1 MTSDTNTTKSPRKF
15 DAVAMEIFSNRLLS
29 ITESMAIN
37 MMRASFSTQ
46 IKERRDF
53 SVGLF
58 DARGRLLA
66 QGTHIPLHLGSLM
79 GSMEAVLA
87 FCPVSGMVEGDA
99 FICND
104 PYVAGGTH
112 LPDIS
117 IVTPIFIDGEVKAF
131 AANIGHHSDVGGAV
145 PGSTSA
151 KSATIFAEGIRI
163 PAMRVARAGTIDH
176 DLIRLIALNS
186 RLSEERQ
193 LDLNVQIA
201 VNLKGGAAARNLFL
215 KMGLENVDRA
225 IDDVLEYTNRR
236 LRRRIANLKYGEY
249 AFTTQLD
256 DDGNG
261 GDPVPIAV
269 SVTVSGDHLHFNLA
283 GTGPQARGALNVS
296 ASALKATVY
305 YCVKALLDPELMPNS
320 GMFDAIT
327 VEAPRGSIA
336 NPIHPAACGARSIT
350 CQKIAGAVFGAF
362 RGLLPPNRI
371 IASSND
377 VLPSMNFSGT
387 RNGGNDLYVC
397 GEALGGGGGARSE
410 HDGMDGVHV
419 HITNS
424 LNLPTE
430 ALENEF
436 PLVVEEY
443 GLAEDSGGAGRHRG
457 GLGIVRQIR
466 VLQDGTIFSARSDSH
481 KKGAEGVFGG
491 LDGGCGILRRNP
503 ERPDQEILPSKVAH
517 VVLRAGESV
526 RLETPGGA
534 GFGDPMERSAG
545 ELAQDLRDGVVSEV
559 AAVRDYGNELTER
572 ALSGLRRSNER

>member
-1 MTSDTNTTKSPRKF
+1 MTSISNQAVSDRKF
-15 DAVAMEIFSNRLLS
+15 DAIAMEIFTNRLLS
-29 ITESMAIN
+29 ITENMAIN

-79 GSMEAVLA
+79 GSMQAVLE
-87 FCPVSGMVEGDA
+87 FCRVEDMVEGDA

-104 PYVAGGTH
+104 PYLAGGTH

-117 IVTPIFIDGEVKAF
+117 VVTPIFIGGAVRAF

-151 KSATIFAEGIRI
+151 KSSSIFAEGIRI
-163 PAMRVARAGTIDH
+163 PAMRVVHAGKIDH
-176 DLIRLIALNS
+176 ALIQLIAANS

-201 VNLKGGAAARNLFL
+201 VNLKGGSAARALFD
-215 KMGLENVDRA
+215 KMGLDTVEQAVE
-225 IDDVLEYTNRR
+225 DVLEYTNRR
-236 LRRRIANLKYGEY
+236 LRRRIADLKKGRYS
-249 AFTTQLD
+249 FSTQLD

-261 GDPVPIAV
+261 GDIVPIR
-269 SVTVSGDHLHFNLA
+269 VTVAVEEDRLHFDLD
-283 GTGPQARGALNVS
+283 GTGAQARGALNVS
-296 ASALKATVY
+296 SSALKATIY

-320 GMFDAIT
+320 GMFNAIT
-327 VEAPRGSIA
+327 IEAPRGSIA

-362 RGLLPPNRI
+362 REILPSNRI

-377 VLPSMNFSGT
+377 VLPSINFSGT
-387 RNGGNDLYVC
+387 RDGSNKLYVC
-397 GEALGGGGGARSE
+397 GEAVGGGGGARSDR
-410 HDGMDGVHV
+410 DGMDAVHV

-436 PLVVEEY
+436 PLLVEEY
-443 GLAEDSGGAGRHRG
+443 ALVDNSGGAGRHRG
-457 GLGIVRQIR
+457 GLGIARQIR
-466 VLQDGTIFSARSDSH
+466 VSRDGTIFSARSDSH
-481 KKGAEGVFGG
+481 KKGAEGVLGG
-491 LDGGCGILRRNP
+491 LEGGKGTLKRNP
-503 ERPDQEILPSKVAH
+503 GRPDEEVMTSKVAH
-517 VVLRAGESV
+517 VVLRAGDSV
-526 RLETPGGA
+526 RMETPGGG
-534 GFGDPMERSAG
+534 GFGSPSERLVQ
-545 ELAQDLRDGVVSEV
+545 ELAHDLRDGVISRE
-559 AAVRDYGNELTER
+559 AAVRDYGRDLTEN
-572 ALSGLRRSNER
+572 ALSLNQ